1 MPFRASPAPAHVTT
15 DRRDFLKVSAS
26 SATALA
32 FGTIA
37 QPGALRAGRTAAA
50 EGPAATLR
58 RLQRAR
64 PIPLDRVRI
73 TGGPLFTAQ
82 QVTAKYLLQLEPD
95 RMLAFYRTR
104 AGLPARAE
112 PYGGWDADGK
122 SLTGHIAGHHLSGVS
137 LMYEATGDRRFL
149 DRANY
154 IVQELDLVQQANR
167 DGYLGAIG
175 GLREAFAAVQKGDI
189 RAASFDL
196 NGLWSPWYTLHKTFA
211 GLRDAYRHA
220 GNARALQLETGF
232 AAWAEGVLAPMTDAQ
247 VQQMLNTEFGG
258 MNEVLVD
265 LYADT
270 GDERWLRLSRRFEHH
285 AIIDPMRRHQDNLSG
300 KHGNCQ
306 IPKLLGSAAR
316 YGYTSDADDLVAAT
330 FFWDRVVRHH
340 SYATGGHGLNEYF
353 GHPDRLAAR
362 VDGRAAET
370 CNVYNMLK
378 LTRMLFAF
386 RPDAAYADFHER
398 ALFNHIL
405 ASQDPR
411 DGRMSYM
418 VPVGRAEQQEYQD
431 MQRDFTCCVGSGME
445 SHALHGHG
453 LFYESDDTVW
463 VNQFVPANART
474 SVKGARLDVATDFPD
489 GGRASIRITLPL
501 AATFTL
507 MVRRPWWAGDEFTI
521 AVNGTPL
528 PQPPLASLTDLVAGG
543 RAGGPGNES
552 EAPASSYV
560 RITRQWKT
568 GDTVTLSLPKSL
580 RLEPTPDDPTVTA
593 IMWGPLALAAEHGPR
608 RPDTDN
614 DARTTPTSV
623 VPMLVSEDRTPSA
636 LLEALSPSGDFR
648 TRGVTR
654 VPGAAGW
661 AEPLTLAPFHR
672 THGKRYAVYFD
683 LVTPPQFDAR
693 VAAMTAAREAAAAVL
708 AATVG
713 FVVVGDTASESAA
726 TYRSEP
732 DTRPVARSEGR
743 TQRNGTG
750 WMSFTLPVHATK
762 ATELVVTY
770 FVEPGLPAPLG
781 PFDITGDGTLV
792 AHYAPDHSRAGF
804 YTVRYP
810 LPEAM
815 TRGKASVTF
824 RLEAVG
830 SGRIAPVFELRT
842 IAP

>member
-1 MPFRASPAPAHVTT
+1 MSH
-15 DRRDFLKVSAS
+15 DRRTFLK
-26 SATALA
+26 ATA
-32 FGTIA
+32 T
-37 QPGALRAGRTAAA
+37 TAAA
-50 EGPAATLR
+50 LALPAAADARAVTPPSAGATPKETER

-64 PIPLDRVRI
+64 PVPLDRVRL
-73 TGGPLFTAQ
+73 TGGPLLAAQ
-82 QVTAKYLLQLEPD
+82 QVTAKYLLALEPD
-95 RMLAFYRTR
+95 RMLAYYRTR
-104 AGLPARAE
+104 AGLAARAE
-112 PYGGWDADGK
+112 PYTGWDGDGK
-122 SLTGHIAGHHLSGVS
+122 NLTGHIAGHHLSGVS

-175 GLREAFAAVQKGDI
+175 GLREAFAAVSTGDI

-220 GNARALQLETGF
+220 GNARALQLEVGF
-232 AAWAEGVLAPMTDAQ
+232 AAWAEGVLAPMDDAQ
-247 VQQMLNTEFGG
+247 VQRMLNTEFGG

-270 GDERWLRLSRRFEHH
+270 GEARWLALSRRFEHH
-285 AIIDPMRRHQDNLSG
+285 AVIDPMRRHQDNLTG

-306 IPKLLGSAAR
+306 IPKLIGSAGR
-316 YGYTSDADDLVAAT
+316 YGYTGDADDLIAAS

-353 GHPDRLAAR
+353 GQPDHLAAR

-378 LTRMLFAF
+378 LTRRLFAF
-386 RPDAAYADFHER
+386 RPDASYADFHER

-405 ASQDPR
+405 ASMDPS

-445 SHALHGHG
+445 SHALHAHG
-453 LFYESDDTVW
+453 VWYESDDTVW
-463 VNQFVPANART
+463 LNQFVPSSART
-474 SVKGARLDVATDFPD
+474 TVKGARMDLTTSFPD
-489 GGRASIRITLPL
+489 GDSATIRVTLP
-501 AATFTL
+501 APATFTL
-507 MVRRPWWAGDEFTI
+507 MVRRPWWAGDGFTI

-552 EAPASSYV
+552 TEPSSSYV
-560 RITRQWKT
+560 RITRQWRV
-568 GDTVTLSLPKSL
+568 GDLVTLSLPKAL
-580 RLEPTPDDPTVTA
+580 RLEPTPDDPTVSA
-593 IMWGPLALAAEHGPR
+593 IMWGPLALAADHGPR
-608 RPDTDN
+608 HPDTDN
-614 DARTTPTSV
+614 SAQTTPASV
-623 VPMLVSEDRTPSA
+623 VPMLVSDTRAPEA
-636 LLEALSPSGDFR
+636 LLEPVTPTGDFR

-654 VPGAAGW
+654 VPFATGAA
-661 AEPLTLAPFHR
+661 AALTLAPFHR

-683 LVTPPQFDAR
+683 VVTPAQYDAR
-693 VAAMTAAREAAAAVL
+693 VAAMTAAREAEAAVL

-713 FVVVGDTASESAA
+713 FVVLGDTASESAA
-726 TYRSEP
+726 SYRSDP

-743 TQRNGTG
+743 TQRNGAG
-750 WMSFTLPVHATK
+750 WMSFTLPVSATK
-762 ATELVVTY
+762 PTELVATY

-792 AHYAPDHSRAGF
+792 AHYAPDHARAGF
-804 YTVRYP
+804 YRVRYP
-810 LPEAM
+810 LPDAI
-815 TRGKASVTF
+815 TRGKATVTF
-824 RLEAVG
+824 RLEAA
-830 SGRIAPVFELRT
+830 SGGKIAPVFELRT